1 MVEAHSI
8 PANPEKAA
16 EEVAWEVANS
26 KSPSGLQFMPRY
38 YYSPPLH
45 DQQGHR
51 DPWDEGAMRPFW
63 DAVTRLGVPVFFT
76 MIGKGLAGP
85 SPYGSALLEEYMDEL
100 RILIRW
106 MERYPDVKVVITH
119 GLPWRAFLDGDRI
132 RFPED
137 IWSVF
142 QSPQCHMELMLTIQM
157 GAIWEYPWKEAEPT
171 IEECVKRIGAH
182 RLMWGSDW
190 PMVGRYCTYKQALN
204 QYKLNCNFLSDSERA
219 DILGNTAARIMGLQ

>member
-1 MVEAHSI
+1 MRSVLGFAVDQARSI
-8 PANPEKAA
+8 
-16 EEVAWEVANS
+16 
-26 KSPSGLQFMPRY
+26 
-38 YYSPPLH
+38 
-45 DQQGHR
+45 
-51 DPWDEGAMRPFW
+51 
-63 DAVTRLGVPVFFT
+63 PVFFT

-119 GLPWRAFLDGDRI
+119 GLPMESIPRTATASAFLRTFGP
-132 RFPED
+132 F
-137 IWSVF
+137 S
-142 QSPQCHMELMLTIQM
+142 SPLQCHMELMLTIQM

-204 QYKLNCNFLSDSERA
+204 QYKLHCDFLSDSERA